1 MKKRNFLLVSTLV
14 IFLLV
19 GCNSV
24 EEYKEDEDKGTTEDV
39 LGEPQADPTFTGT
52 IAEINGDM
60 ALVEIE
66 EGAILSSGDQ
76 VHIPFSIDD
85 VDNFE
90 VGDQVRIGYDGS
102 VMESYPLQIN
112 MTFIEKVDE

>member
-1 MKKRNFLLVSTLV
+1 MKKFSFEIENEEVVEKVKEFLNNL
-14 IFLLV
+14 
-19 GCNSV
+19 N
-24 EEYKEDEDKGTTEDV
+24 
-39 LGEPQADPTFTGT
+39 
-52 IAEINGDM
+52 M

-76 VHIPFSIDD
+76 VHIPLSIDD